1 MTVDKTN
8 VCFLVYVRESCYLQ
22 TNDCFISSSLMC
34 RWILFPEY
42 DFDLCVQPSGW
53 HSPSMPL
60 AAAPPTVCRVTQGS
74 VMLHFTYLFYKNICR
89 TVCWRGCRQVRGG
102 TSQQLVCGFE
112 KEHFLPPTFARSL
125 PSVSTPELLTTT
137 SLPPSS
143 GRDVC
148 RDQTHGF

>member
-1 MTVDKTN
+1 MFSC
-8 VCFLVYVRESCYLQ
+8 VCERELLSPDQRLFYFFLSHVPLDSIPRVRLRSVCPTL
-22 TNDCFISSSLMC
+22 
-34 RWILFPEY
+34 
-42 DFDLCVQPSGW
+42 GW
-53 HSPSMPL
+53 RSPSMPL

-74 VMLHFTYLFYKNICR
+74 VMRHFTYLFYKNVCR

-102 TSQQLVCGFE
+102 KSQHLVCGIE
-112 KEHFLPPTFARSL
+112 KVHFLLATFARSL
-125 PSVSTPELLTTT
+125 PPVSTPELLTTT